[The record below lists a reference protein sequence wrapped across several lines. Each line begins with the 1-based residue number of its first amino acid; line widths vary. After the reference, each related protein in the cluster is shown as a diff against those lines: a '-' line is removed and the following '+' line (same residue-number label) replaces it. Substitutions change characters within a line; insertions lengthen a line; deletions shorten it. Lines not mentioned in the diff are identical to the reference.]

1 MAPPPLPPD
10 YGNSGGGWAAAA
22 PAPAPS
28 TAPANDD
35 WGWSSGNTETNSRY
49 QNTPA
54 DDPWGS
60 SSNNADNNFN
70 QAGSS
75 DPFDPFDQPPKQSS
89 TAPPPV
95 TASANQVTSQNPD
108 KNLDVS
114 SCFSCLTFFCMIN
127 YIIILDFSHITRC

>member
-10 YGNSGGGWAAAA
+10 YGNSAGGWAAAA
-22 PAPAPS
+22 PAPAAS

-35 WGWSSGNTETNSRY
+35 WGWGSSGNTETNSRY

-54 DDPWGS
+54 DDPW

-75 DPFDPFDQPPKQSS
+75 NPDPFDPFDQPPKQSS
-89 TAPPPV
+89 TAPPPI
-95 TASANQVTSQNPD
+95 TASANQVTCQNPD
-108 KNLDVS
+108 LKS
-114 SCFSCLTFFCMIN
+114 GCLFMF
-127 YIIILDFSHITRC
+127 